1 MEMSMYLLFCG
12 ILLLPVSQQLSN
24 EQIINR
30 QPDIITFNQ
39 RSAPGIVPFT
49 FPSQSTGSSFN
60 LPPVPLP
67 PFPQPP
73 PQNQQQFNQLHFA
86 PAIPLPAAVNPD
98 ELVGTRGSTPK
109 NHSTSQQ
116 IQQQNHHN
124 NGFSIPT
131 AMLSLALDMGRCK
144 GNAENDCA
152 TNTVFSPL
160 SIASTLTMLLMGKN
174 RLHNLNFLDSLQNRL
189 VFVLLFFTV
198 QVRVVTATS
207 NFGRR
212 LAIIMMPTMSTSME
226 PINS

>member
-1 MEMSMYLLFCG
+1 MSIYLLFGG
-12 ILLLPVSQQLSN
+12 ILLLPASQQVN
-24 EQIINR
+24 EQQR

-39 RSAPGIVPFT
+39 RSAPAIIPFT
-49 FPSQSTGSSFN
+49 FPSPSTGPSFS

-73 PQNQQQFNQLHFA
+73 QQQQQFNQLHFS
-86 PAIPLPAAVNPD
+86 PAGPSPTANVD
-98 ELVGTRGSTPK
+98 SVELVGTRGSTLK
-109 NHSTSQQ
+109 NNSTTSQQ
-116 IQQQNHHN
+116 IQHHQNNNNKN

-174 RLHNLNFLDSLQNRL
+174 RLHNFIPR
-189 VFVLLFFTV
+189 
-198 QVRVVTATS
+198 
-207 NFGRR
+207 
-212 LAIIMMPTMSTSME
+212 
-226 PINS
+226 

>member
-1 MEMSMYLLFCG
+1 MSIYLLFGG
-12 ILLLPVSQQLSN
+12 ILLLPVSQQLDS
-24 EQIINR
+24 EQMVNR

-39 RSAPGIVPFT
+39 RSAPAIVPFT
-49 FPSQSTGSSFN
+49 FPSPSTGSSFS

-67 PFPQPP
+67 TFPQPP

-86 PAIPLPAAVNPD
+86 PAAPSPTASVHPD
-98 ELVGTRGSTPK
+98 EFVGTRGSISK

-116 IQQQNHHN
+116 ILQQNNHN

-144 GNAENDCA
+144 GNAENDCT

-174 RLHNLNFLDSLQNRL
+174 RLHNFIPR
-189 VFVLLFFTV
+189 
-198 QVRVVTATS
+198 
-207 NFGRR
+207 
-212 LAIIMMPTMSTSME
+212 
-226 PINS
+226 